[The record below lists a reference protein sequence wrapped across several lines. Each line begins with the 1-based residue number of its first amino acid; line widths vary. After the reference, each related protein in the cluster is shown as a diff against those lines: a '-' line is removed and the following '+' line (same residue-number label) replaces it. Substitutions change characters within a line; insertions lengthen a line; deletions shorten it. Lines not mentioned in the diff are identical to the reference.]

1 MAKKSAQP
9 NAAGF
14 IEIQNKAVQPE
25 QSKAPKK
32 KAEKKEEEVAPVVSE
47 PVVSEEP
54 APASEPATDS
64 AE

>member
-14 IEIQNKAVQPE
+14 VEIQNKAVQPE

-32 KAEKKEEEVAPVVSE
+32 KAEKPAPVVEDPVAEEPVVVSE
-47 PVVSEEP
+47 PVSD
-54 APASEPATDS
+54 T